1 MNSKGKQVQGEQGW
15 RLFYKAALV
24 EVNPD
29 VLLQRIAEAEK
40 AISER
45 AVLLLRTNGQD
56 KSEQVTL
63 AGAHTALVCLKRI
76 YLADHLAKNERVA

>member
-1 MNSKGKQVQGEQGW
+1 MNVKHKQVQGGQGW
-15 RLFYKAALV
+15 RLLYKSALV
-24 EVNPD
+24 ELNPD

-45 AVLLLRTNGQD
+45 AVFLLQTKAND

-63 AGAHTALVCLKRI
+63 AGAQSVLG
-76 YLADHLAKNERVA
+76 